1 VTNKTKL
8 YILSGLCGFLF
19 LSFLTLEQ
27 KTNNRFEIGKN
38 LDIFTSLYKEVNT
51 YYVDGTQPG
60 ELMKKGID
68 AMLESLDPYTVY
80 YPESEIEDYKLMTTG
95 QYGGIGARIRRIN
108 DFVVI
113 AEPYENFPAYK
124 AGLRAGDIILE
135 VDGNSVKGKST
146 SDLSKILKGNP
157 GTSLTVKV
165 KRPGKDEE
173 FDISFKREKVKIK
186 SVPYYGMVTDSI
198 GYLKMNSF
206 TSKVTQE
213 VKEAILALKSNSAM
227 KSLVFDLRGNPGGL
241 LHEAINTVNLFTK
254 KGVTVVE
261 TRGKID
267 AWAKTYKTLNSPLDK
282 NLHIVI
288 LVNGGSASASEIVS
302 GALQDFDR
310 AVVLGRNTY
319 GKGLVQTTRHL
330 KYNTS
335 LKVTTAKYYIPSGRC
350 IQAIDYANKDEKGNP
365 IKIPDSMLTEF
376 KTQNGR
382 IVLDGAGVKPD
393 VEMDKIKYGSVARAL
408 VSKDYIFN
416 YATTYV
422 LENDSVTD
430 PKTFK
435 LSDEQFDQFLS
446 FLDSSKYDFETA
458 TDIRLT
464 QLKKN
469 AEKEEY
475 LDLIQTELD
484 AIEHKLN
491 KSKKLEL
498 VKHKEQIKNL
508 LEAEVVARYF
518 FQSGRIENKLGDD
531 PYIKRAVEILS
542 NSKEYNAILSGDK

>member
-1 VTNKTKL
+1 MNKTKL
-8 YILSGLCGFLF
+8 YFLSGIFGLLS
-19 LSFLTLEQ
+19 LSFLTLDDEPE
-27 KTNNRFEIGKN
+27 NRFEIGKN

-51 YYVDGTQPG
+51 HYVDGTQPG

-113 AEPYENFPAYK
+113 SEPYKNFPAYK
-124 AGLRAGDIILE
+124 AGLRAGDIILQ
-135 VDGNSVKGKST
+135 VDGKDVKGKST
-146 SDLSKILKGNP
+146 TDLSKILKGNP
-157 GTSLTVKV
+157 GTSLTVNIR
-165 KRPGKDEE
+165 RPGTENDYK
-173 FDISFKREKVKIK
+173 ITFKREKVKIK
-186 SVPYYGMVTDSI
+186 SVPYYGMVADSI

-206 TSKVTQE
+206 TSKVSKE
-213 VKEAILALKSNSAM
+213 VKDAILALRKDPAM

-267 AWAKTYKTLNSPLDK
+267 AWKKTYKTLNAPLDK
-282 NLHIVI
+282 DLPIVI

-350 IQAIDYANKDEKGNP
+350 IQAIDYANKDANGNP
-365 IKIPDSMLTEF
+365 IKIPDSLLTEF
-376 KTQNGR
+376 KTKNGR
-382 IVLDGAGVKPD
+382 VVLDGAGVKPD
-393 VEMDKIKYGSVARAL
+393 LEMEKVNYGSVSRAL
-408 VSKDYIFN
+408 VSGDYIFN
-416 YATTYV
+416 FATNYV
-422 LENDSVTD
+422 LENDSIKN
-430 PKTFK
+430 PKTFE
-435 LSDEQFDQFLS
+435 LSDFEFNKFVS
-446 FLDSSKYDFETA
+446 FLDSSNYSFETG
-458 TDIRLT
+458 TDIRLES
-464 QLKKN
+464 LKEK
-469 AEKEEY
+469 AEDEEY
-475 LDLIQTELD
+475 LTIIQTEID
-484 AIEHKLN
+484 SIQQKL
-491 KSKKLEL
+491 SRKKKAEL
-498 VKHKEQIKNL
+498 IKYKDQIKKIL
-508 LEAEVVARYF
+508 SSEIVSRYY
-518 FQSGRIENKLGDD
+518 FQSGRIENKLGSD
-531 PYIKRAVEILS
+531 PYIKRAIEILS
-542 NSKEYNAILSGDK
+542 NKTEYNGVLLGNK